1 MKNHKRLLAL
11 GAAAVMTATLFAG
24 CGPKENGGSANEPN
38 SGAEGTDYKI
48 AVVPKM
54 TNIGWFQRM
63 EDGVEAY
70 NADNGTNYVYRVQG
84 ATADGSPAEVTLVW
98 YGSKAPGDGWLE
110 IEAHGGS
117 GVHYRTID
125 EHDVPRAAQEALAA
139 SSAP

>member
-63 EDGVEAY
+63 EEGVNAY
-70 NADNGTNYVYRVQG
+70 NADNGTNYVYRGSAEG
-84 ATADGSPAEVTLVW
+84 ADQAGVVEQLLAEKSEEVW
-98 YGSKAPGDGWLE
+98 RVCCGIGTRLK
-110 IEAHGGS
+110 
-117 GVHYRTID
+117 
-125 EHDVPRAAQEALAA
+125 
-139 SSAP
+139 

>member
-48 AVVPKM
+48 PVVPKM

-84 ATADGSPAEVTLVW
+84 ATADGSPVEVTLIS
-98 YGSKAPGDGWLE
+98 YGGKTSGEGWLQ

-117 GVHYRTID
+117 GVRYHSID
-125 EHDVPRAAQEALAA
+125 ATEVPEAALDALEA
-139 SSAP
+139 SS